1 MNQDYN
7 TNVTPVSN
15 TPANLKNRFIFGA
28 IILGVLLL
36 FVVLRGVVSAYVFD
50 LLIGFL
56 MVLGAFEIETLMHK
70 MDRPTYS
77 TYIGVFPILTF
88 IANVIFLNSGMS
100 VITILAIDLGLLVFC
115 ILAWFGIPLLFT
127 KQLKN
132 SMRKDK
138 CIGNPVMYSFSKSL
152 NSAFVCI
159 WPTLLLSFAFL
170 INHFTEL
177 QIAQDS
183 FLVNYQGTAD
193 FGLLGLALL
202 FATSMM
208 ADTCAM
214 LVGRTIK
221 SPKISLQR
229 LGPGKSWSGLCGG
242 ILGAIVASILV
253 YVIFN
258 MFETYTLLFNAVG
271 INFWS
276 FVLAGLFCGICSML
290 GDIFSSFF
298 KRRAGVKD
306 FSNFLPGHGGI
317 MDRINGI
324 VVNCVAVF
332 VILCVFFA

>member
-1 MNQDYN
+1 MNDNN
-7 TNVTPVSN
+7 TNAKPVSN

-36 FVVLRGVVSAYVFD
+36 FVVLRGVVSTYTFD

-77 TYIGVFPILTF
+77 SFIGIFPILTF
-88 IANVIFLNSGMS
+88 VVNVIFLNSGVS
-100 VITILAIDLGLLVFC
+100 VLTLLAINLGLLVASA
-115 ILAWFGIPLLFT
+115 LAWFGIPLLFSKNL
-127 KQLKN
+127 KQ

-138 CIGNPVMYSFSKSL
+138 CIGNPVIYSFSKSL

-170 INHFTEL
+170 INHFTSL
-177 QIAQDS
+177 QVAQGS
-183 FLVNYQGTAD
+183 FLAEYQGTAD
-193 FGLLGLALL
+193 FGLIGLALL
-202 FATSMM
+202 FATSMC

-214 LVGRTIK
+214 LVGRTLK
-221 SPKISLQR
+221 SPKISMQK

-242 ILGAIVASILV
+242 IIGATLASILV
-253 YVIFN
+253 YVVFN
-258 MFETYTLLFNAVG
+258 AFEVYTLLFNAAGVT
-271 INFWS
+271 IWS
-276 FVLAGLFCGICSML
+276 FVLAGLLCGVFSML

-306 FSNFLPGHGGI
+306 FSNFLPGHGGV